1 MSLNVNSGS
10 QDYKNKLKKT
20 MQQTFKIKCNRVKVK
35 VTSLGKKLNE
45 QLYIKANVD

>member
-20 MQQTFKIKCNRVKVK
+20 MQQTFKIKFNRVNVK
-35 VTSLGKKLNE
+35 VWEKNWMKNCTLK
-45 QLYIKANVD
+45 QM